1 VSNLSSRKFLVPGLI
16 PVVLALF
23 VAMSLVLAIF
33 AGFKPGDAAWPLVA
47 LGDMLF
53 KSFHAAS
60 FYLAV
65 YLAAVGLLVILGQTR
80 VIRVV
85 LLSLG
90 MVPATLAGLTLR
102 LMLTEDYA
110 ASPLPAW
117 MVANL
122 THHGAVVVA
131 ASSTLI
137 SLVVLLQLPAYLRD
151 YLPGLAGASAAKAPS
166 SRPAAPAK
174 PAAAARPAA
183 RAEAV
188 VSPES
193 GDDERADAPAV
204 AGTDASGDAVPSSG
218 DAITEFR
225 SAMNGMLESR
235 LKPGAAKPVDLDAPL
250 DKKELKDIWS
260 DEAEL
265 ARRQAATETGRY
277 TPRRPMFYQ
286 AGEADAAESAEV
298 PGDAALA
305 VYFSKDGEISDYPPR
320 GRLSWSTV
328 VEDEALEGGA
338 PAEPARPA
346 GAAASAGAGTIVTQR
361 EFATQAVVNPATG
374 HASTLARP
382 VGPERVIKPAMADQ
396 SDSDA
401 ADDFD
406 LETDDADDDM
416 IAMTDMP
423 GELETFEPATAQS
436 AAAAALARA
445 SSPLVAPEPE
455 EDEDELSVV
464 NIPMA
469 DTGRPVQDW
478 RTVAAEPVDPA
489 ELPETIDTTVLPPLE
504 SQSARVQIPTGPN
517 GYLVPIKGLLEE
529 PKNHQYWVID
539 DVTTRAASILKQTL
553 EEFGIAADV
562 TGIRKG
568 PVITMF
574 EILPAPGVK
583 LAKIVNLADNIALR
597 LAAQSVRIVAPIPGK
612 HAVGIEIPNRERAVV
627 AFAELLMAEGF
638 SSPKVELPVALGKDI
653 TGDAQIIDLAR
664 TPHLLIAGSTGS
676 GKSVCVNALIC
687 SLLYRRSPA
696 EVNMILIDPK
706 IVELKFYN
714 DIPHLLVPVITE
726 AKKAF
731 QALQWCLFEMER
743 RYSLLDAMQVRDIK
757 SYNKKIKSRHVATPH
772 LPYLVVVI
780 DEFADLMATSGKE
793 LEGTLARLAAM
804 SRAVGIHL
812 VLATQRPST
821 DVITGL
827 IKANIPSRIAFMV
840 ASKIDSR
847 IILDGMGAEK
857 LLGKGDMLFT
867 SAWDPFPFRMQGAF
881 LSEEE
886 VERVVAHVKTL
897 GKPDYIDDEIFFDAE
912 EDSGDDDGEILDG
925 ADDPLLKEA
934 IDIVVSAKKASA
946 SYIQRRLKIGYN
958 RAARM
963 VEQMEEMGIVG
974 PQNGSKPRE
983 ILRLFP

>member
-1 VSNLSSRKFLVPGLI
+1 
-16 PVVLALF
+16 LF
-23 VAMSLVLAIF
+23 VAVSLCLAVF
-33 AGFKPGDAAWPLVA
+33 LGVEPADAAWPLAA

-53 KSFHAAS
+53 KSFHAAG
-60 FYLAV
+60 FYLPA
-65 YLAAVGLLVILGQTR
+65 YLAAVGVLTILGQAR

-102 LMLTEDYA
+102 LMLTDDFA
-110 ASPLPAW
+110 ASPVPAW
-117 MVANL
+117 MVSNL
-122 THHGAVVVA
+122 THQGSVVVA
-131 ASSTLI
+131 AASTLI

-151 YLPGLAGASAAKAPS
+151 YLPKLAGGAAAKAPRP
-166 SRPAAPAK
+166 RPADP
-174 PAAAARPAA
+174 ARPAA
-183 RAEAV
+183 TVKSAVRAELAENP
-188 VSPES
+188 SPEAEVQAAAAAEAS
-193 GDDERADAPAV
+193 DDAPGGA
-204 AGTDASGDAVPSSG
+204 APASGDAI
-218 DAITEFR
+218 AEFR

-235 LKPGAAKPVDLDAPL
+235 LKPTAATPVDLDAPL

-260 DEAEL
+260 EEAEL
-265 ARRQAATETGRY
+265 ARRQAAAETGRY

-286 AGEADAAESAEV
+286 PGEPDAADPAESAGE
-298 PGDAALA
+298 AALA

-328 VEDEALEGGA
+328 VEDESLEGSA
-338 PAEPARPA
+338 PAEPGRPVDA
-346 GAAASAGAGTIVTQR
+346 PASAGLVAGSKAAPVAGTGQAVQAVQAWPAAKDGAAAVMT
-361 EFATQAVVNPATG
+361 ATLPMD
-374 HASTLARP
+374 
-382 VGPERVIKPAMADQ
+382 E
-396 SDSDA
+396 DSDDE
-401 ADDFD
+401 DD
-406 LETDDADDDM
+406 ESGDDM

-423 GELETFEPATAQS
+423 GELEAFEPTTPS

-445 SSPLVAPEPE
+445 ASPLVSPDPE
-455 EDEDELSVV
+455 EDEEDEGDESAVV

-489 ELPETIDTTVLPPLE
+489 ELPESLDTSVLPPME
-504 SQSARVQIPTGPN
+504 SQSIRVQIPTGPN
-517 GYLVPIKGLLEE
+517 GYMVPIKGLLEE

-812 VLATQRPST
+812 VLATQRPSA

-912 EDSGDDDGEILDG
+912 EDNGDDDGEILDG

-983 ILRLFP
+983 ILRLFQ